1 MLVKLWRWVKGRWA
15 RGQRSTVT
23 RSLFNVLGCPLA
35 HHPLMKGR
43 WQKSLTIM
51 RKEKKKKTAPGRY
64 FWVIALFQCFCNFP
78 AILWLFPAGYC
89 LLPAGYW
96 IFCNFVYSQCS
107 IGSNGVPFELEN
119 STVPV
124 LESIAPMQG
133 ILIAV

>member
-51 RKEKKKKTAPGRY
+51 RKEKKKKKQHPATISGSLPFSNVFAIFLLFYG
-64 FWVIALFQCFCNFP
+64 FFLLGIAFFLLGIGFSAILCIPSARLGVTEFLSSSRTRRFQCSRV
-78 AILWLFPAGYC
+78 
-89 LLPAGYW
+89 LP
-96 IFCNFVYSQCS
+96 QCK
-107 IGSNGVPFELEN
+107 
-119 STVPV
+119 
-124 LESIAPMQG
+124 ES
-133 ILIAV
+133 